1 MKFNLVL
8 SENFSSKL
16 FGLATSENMFNR
28 WCEVD
33 GGGGGVYFN
42 VSMIKL

>member
-1 MKFNLVL
+1 MRFNLVL

-28 WCEVD
+28 WSEVD
-33 GGGGGVYFN
+33 GGGGVYFN